1 MKISKYVDIVKLLL
15 VRTALKALWIIP
27 IKKNTVFFS
36 AYEGKQ
42 YSCNP
47 RAIFEA
53 MVEAPA
59 FVDTKWIWE
68 LNDLTKEK
76 LIAKKPVKIVRHN
89 SFQYILAVLT
99 SEVLITNSGI
109 SGTLP
114 LRRCQLNINTWHGG
128 GAYKRVGFGIK
139 TELKSDS
146 FWLKQTS
153 KQTSI
158 YLSSSKMF
166 TNVMTESVLLPAN
179 RFFPSGM
186 PRNDVFFC
194 SERMSD
200 ARNKVLEAFCLA
212 DEDFVVLYAP
222 TYRGAVGTDQ
232 LTSIPFDIDKFQKAI
247 KCRFGREAVVLVRM
261 HYFNHSNLTFEKVVS
276 ASNYPDMQEL
286 LSAADMLITDY
297 SSSIWDFALT
307 QKPCILFTPDLKDYD
322 IERGFYTDPVT
333 WPGML
338 CETEEAMYAAI
349 SMYQEEQYCE
359 RVTEYLRKMGSY
371 DDGKATKRVIEYI
384 KKAKEEN
391 ERE

>member
-1 MKISKYVDIVKLLL
+1 MGIRKYVDIVKLLL
-15 VRTALKALWIIP
+15 VRTALKAFWIIP
-27 IKKNTVFFS
+27 IKKNTLFFS

-53 MVEAPA
+53 MVEAPE

-68 LNDLTKEK
+68 LNDFTKEK

-139 TELKSDS
+139 TEFKSDS

-179 RFFPSGM
+179 RFFSFW
-186 PRNDVFFC
+186 N
-194 SERMSD
+194 
-200 ARNKVLEAFCLA
+200 A
-212 DEDFVVLYAP
+212 
-222 TYRGAVGTDQ
+222 
-232 LTSIPFDIDKFQKAI
+232 
-247 KCRFGREAVVLVRM
+247 
-261 HYFNHSNLTFEKVVS
+261 
-276 ASNYPDMQEL
+276 
-286 LSAADMLITDY
+286 
-297 SSSIWDFALT
+297 
-307 QKPCILFTPDLKDYD
+307 
-322 IERGFYTDPVT
+322 
-333 WPGML
+333 
-338 CETEEAMYAAI
+338 
-349 SMYQEEQYCE
+349 
-359 RVTEYLRKMGSY
+359 
-371 DDGKATKRVIEYI
+371 
-384 KKAKEEN
+384 
-391 ERE
+391 